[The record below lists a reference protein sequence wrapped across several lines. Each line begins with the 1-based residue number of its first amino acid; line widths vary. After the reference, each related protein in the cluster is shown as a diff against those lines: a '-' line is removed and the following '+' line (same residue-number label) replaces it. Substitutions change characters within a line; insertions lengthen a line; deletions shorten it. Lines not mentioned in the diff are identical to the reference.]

1 MNNSALLA
9 QYCYAVQISRKG
21 RIVIVAA
28 DDQEAMEKASS
39 FGSVV
44 HIQMMHPTR
53 LHRDRRKSTDEALY
67 RSIVV
72 GILLD

>member
-9 QYCYAVQISRKG
+9 HYCYAVQISRKG

-28 DDQEAMEKASS
+28 NDNEAMEKGGE
-39 FGSVV
+39 FGTVR

-53 LHRDRRKSTDEALY
+53 LHRDRRLQTDEALY
-67 RSIVV
+67 RSLVI
-72 GILLD
+72 GILSD